1 MNIILN
7 VKYLSD
13 LSGIVKK
20 FLSQSKSEVDK
31 RIGKRLIKCIT
42 DYKKLVLKSFKK
54 NLRKELE
61 LMSQNIGQT
70 PELKS
75 AQELEYLIFQKASKE
90 EEYLQYVAKIIKYL
104 KEKAEN
110 SNLDAMLGGQ
120 QRNAVL
126 PTALG
131 RTVNNNVIEF
141 VEV

>member
-1 MNIILN
+1 MQN

-20 FLSQSKSEVDK
+20 FLSHSKSEVDK

-70 PELKS
+70 PELIS
-75 AQELEYLIFQKASKE
+75 DQELEYLIFQKASKE
-90 EEYLQYVAKIIKYL
+90 EEYLQYATKILKYL
-104 KEKAEN
+104 KGKAEN
-110 SNLDAMLGGQ
+110 SNLDAMFGGQ
-120 QRNAVL
+120 KRNAVF
-126 PTALG
+126 PTVINGTYL
-131 RTVNNNVIEF
+131 IEF